1 MDWNVQSKQNN
12 NINSM
17 NLNDTIK
24 DSIAN
29 DVTRVITMTVT
40 CCSGSET
47 LWKETIFS
55 FTL

>member
-1 MDWNVQSKQNN
+1 VQSKQNN